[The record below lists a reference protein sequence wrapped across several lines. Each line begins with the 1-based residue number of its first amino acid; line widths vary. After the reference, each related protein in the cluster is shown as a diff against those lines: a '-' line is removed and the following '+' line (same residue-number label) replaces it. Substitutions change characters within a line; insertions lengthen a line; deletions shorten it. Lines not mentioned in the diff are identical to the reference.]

1 MPDSEKHSFIVVAD
15 RLPVDRNDGTWEFSL
30 GGLSSAVA
38 PVVRDHRG
46 AWIGWTGSHD
56 GDGTPFDFDDMRLIP
71 IPLSA
76 DEHRRYHEGFCSAT
90 LWPLHHGLF
99 VAPQIHRSWWRAY
112 RDINAR
118 FAQAAVDAAAPDAMV
133 WVHDYHLQLVPE
145 MIRAQRPD
153 IRIGFFDYIPFP
165 PVEQLAQL
173 PWRDEILNGIL
184 GADVIGFQREDDA
197 FNFRRAV
204 HRLLGTAPE
213 QMDKHIGSYPTSIDV
228 DKIPGCR
235 AVPVG
240 AGGRSAHPQRISATP
255 MCSCSASIGSTTRR
269 GSSTGCSPSRSC
281 SMTASSIR
289 RRRAPRPSRRAFER
303 RRPCLPGAARRGRT
317 HGGAHQRP
325 VLHPGRNVIDYS
337 HRSYSTDIAVA
348 LHLAAD
354 VLLVTSLRDGM
365 NLVAKEFV
373 TARRGRAGALV
384 LSEFAGA
391 ADELNQAVIVNPY
404 DRAGL
409 KDAIRRAV
417 EIAAEGTHAHIDAM
431 ADIVAA
437 HDARDWAETFLADLP
452 TTAAAS
458 VPMKP
463 DW

>member
-112 RDINAR
+112 RDINAQ

-204 HRLLGTAPE
+204 HRLLGTDPE

-228 DKIPGCR
+228 DKIR
-235 AVPVG
+235 A
-240 AGGRSAHPQRISATP
+240 AAQ
-255 MCSCSASIGSTTRR
+255 
-269 GSSTGCSPSRSC
+269 SPSVQ
-281 SMTASSIR
+281 A
-289 RRRAPRPSRRAFER
+289 
-303 RRPCLPGAARRGRT
+303 AARRFRKDLGDPDMLMLGVDRLDYSKGILHRLLAFEELLNDGLVDPATTCLVQVAVPSREGVPAYRELRDEVEHTVGRINGRFST
-317 HGGAHQRP
+317 
-325 VLHPGRNVIDYS
+325 LGRNVIDYS

-373 TARRGRAGALV
+373 TARRGRTGALV

-391 ADELNQAVIVNPY
+391 ADELSQAVIVNPY